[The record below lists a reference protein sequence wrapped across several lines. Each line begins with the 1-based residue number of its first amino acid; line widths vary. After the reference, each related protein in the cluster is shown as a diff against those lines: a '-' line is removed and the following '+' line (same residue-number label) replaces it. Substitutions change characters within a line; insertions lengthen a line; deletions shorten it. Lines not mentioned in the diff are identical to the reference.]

1 MTEDEV
7 LHALFPQL
15 KGLSVDQVEVGG
27 DAVQL
32 KAATHTTRAAC
43 PDCGQ
48 HSAQVHGQYTRR
60 LADMSAGGRAVR
72 IDLQVRRFRCSS
84 SSCPRRTFVEQVENL
99 TARYQRRSVLLRRV
113 LEAIA
118 VSLAGR
124 AGARLAAR
132 LAVAVSRSSM
142 LRLLRGLPDPE
153 PSGEML
159 TAVGIDDFALR
170 RGHVYATLVI
180 DMATHQPIDVLP
192 DRTSATVAAWLK
204 AHPGIEVICR
214 DRAGAYADGA
224 RTGAPDAVQ
233 VADRWHLWHNLA
245 EAVEDLVVRHRMVLR
260 AASQPETD
268 GDDDEKPDI
277 VADFRDA
284 SETGTGSS
292 QQPQETFLIPPGRLA
307 TRTNERHA
315 AVHELL
321 AANASISSISRQLRL
336 DRHTVRRFARAAEPE
351 HLIGARDERESILDP
366 FKPYLHQRWNDGITD
381 AARLTREIIDR
392 GYRGSGATVR
402 RYLGPLR
409 ASQRPAP
416 REVHPPA
423 TIREVTGWLTRRPED
438 LTEADSR
445 VLHRIMDRVP
455 VLATAY
461 DQVREFAKMLTQL
474 RGHEL
479 PDWLARIDREGE
491 PELKSFVIG
500 VRRDLA
506 AVTAGMTLRYS
517 SGAVEGNVTR
527 VKALKRQMY
536 GRAGLDLLRKRI
548 LLPN

>member
-1 MTEDEV
+1 MTEVEV
-7 LHALFPQL
+7 LYALFPQF
-15 KGLSVDQVEVGG
+15 KGLSVDQVEVCG

-32 KAATHTTRAAC
+32 KAATRTTRAAC
-43 PDCGQ
+43 PDCRQ
-48 HSAQVHGQYTRR
+48 HSAQVHGQYVRR
-60 LADMSAGGRAVR
+60 LADMSAGGWAVR
-72 IDLQVRRFRCSS
+72 IELQVRRFRCSS

-132 LAVAVSRSSM
+132 LAVAVSRSSL

-153 PSGEML
+153 PSGEVL

-170 RGHVYATLVI
+170 RGHVYATIVI

-192 DRTSATVAAWLK
+192 DRTSATVVTWLK
-204 AHPGIEVICR
+204 AHPGIDIICR

-224 RTGAPDAVQ
+224 RTGAPNAVQ

-260 AASQPETD
+260 AASQPD
-268 GDDDEKPDI
+268 SGDAERPDV
-277 VADFRDA
+277 VADFPDVGESGTTS
-284 SETGTGSS
+284 SE
-292 QQPQETFLIPPGRLA
+292 QPQETFSIPPGRLA
-307 TRTNERHA
+307 ARTNERHA

-321 AANASISSISRQLRL
+321 AANGSISSISRELRL

-351 HLIGARDERESILDP
+351 HLIGARDERDSILDP
-366 FKPYLHQRWNDGITD
+366 FKPYLHQRWNEGITD

-506 AVTAGMTLRYS
+506 AVTAGLTLPYS

-527 VKALKRQMY
+527 VNALKRQMY
-536 GRAGLDLLRKRI
+536 GRASLDLLRKRI